1 MTVPFPVPTCP
12 YKTQAR
18 PTRMPSV
25 ATTARPTAPTAQPSP
40 APTFF
45 PLNRFSLPPTP
56 TPPQPPLPPPL
67 PVELRTSTDRLTVY
81 PGLTFR
87 YIVQLRNVAPRDY
100 VCDPVCRYLYGNFGL
115 DVFLPP
121 SLRLVQAASWFYGNG
136 ADFFP
141 TVSGEGNVSWPNAH
155 IGNGQSMKYRM
166 TLEVVQAAMEGAAT
180 IAVAAHQN
188 VLNSAGATVRTCCF
202 TVGPPLTV
210 TVLTTMRRSPGSN
223 ARDIYKQR
231 SSSMAGGAGTSVVAP
246 VYANLGGKECD
257 RCSACL
263 SAHASSM
270 AEERRL
276 GARRGSLCGLACN
289 SCPAYVEANAG
300 ARLTL
305 QSPDIVLNG
314 NVTINGEM
322 AIDVSSFVVHTDG
335 PQTYDGRTLTFASN
349 QGTVMIADSTW
360 AALAGNT
367 TFLGSKGGL
376 ELSAGAL
383 ASLQSQTYTVAVQG
397 QSVMESGS
405 HTGITSGSMRYEAG
419 TNLDWAVGDAATL
432 QTGTF
437 AVSAAGTAL
446 GRVRTL
452 QGAGAGPPT
461 DMQVSSKGFSVSTQG
476 VVDMRCAKFSMSA
489 TGSAAIDSD
498 TLALLSSTGDTTITS
513 VGRAH
518 VRAHN
523 VVIESPSGV
532 VFTEAYNVTTV
543 AEGPFALKS
552 LAAQLQLEAAE
563 GVAVAT
569 PASVEILAGEALNLT
584 SSGQAVVSA
593 GNAVLSAGE
602 TARLRAGESLELT
615 SREEASID
623 ARRVWAHA
631 NESFVTSTG
640 VWSLEASRLEST
652 TSDLTSLTAQRMTL
666 TSTDNTSSIPWSQMP
681 NDIEG
686 EIEFLTDLLLNNSF
700 AELEK
705 SLSDLEPTFKAA
717 ALGISL
723 AGGATLGLSARAS
736 ASLSSDLSTSITGNK
751 GVSIKAGAYPV
762 PALAGSITLAVGP
775 QYFIPFKTVKPQL
788 QVNPASM
795 ALASEIITITGA
807 AGLAGTLKIES
818 FTNLVG
824 DLGVDGAAEFNGIST
839 FKDDINVDGVAT
851 FKGETNVNGALTIE
865 GDLTASG
872 PVNIDSE
879 EEVTVTSTGTI
890 AFTTPDFD
898 VNGDL
903 LLEGELTVTGFSVF
917 SDISTGDIKGL
928 DIDVG
933 DVSCGDLQG
942 GALQVSHQTGLS

>member
-1 MTVPFPVPTCP
+1 MPVQ
-12 YKTQAR
+12 TQAR

-25 ATTARPTAPTAQPSP
+25 GPTARPTAPTAQPSP

-67 PVELRTSTDRLTVY
+67 PVELRASTDRLTVY

-87 YIVQLRNVAPRDY
+87 YTVQLQNVAPRDY
-100 VCDPVCRYLYGNFGL
+100 ICDPVCRYLYGNFGL

-121 SLRLVQAASWFYGNG
+121 SLRLMQAASLVYGKG

-166 TLEVVQAAMEGAAT
+166 TLEVVQAAIEGAAT
-180 IAVAAHQN
+180 ITVAAHQN
-188 VLNSAGATVRTCCF
+188 VLNSAGAIVGTCCF

-231 SSSMAGGAGTSVVAP
+231 SSSMAGGAGTSVVVP

-257 RCSACL
+257 RCSVCL

-276 GARRGSLCGLACN
+276 GARRGSLCGLACK

-300 ARLTL
+300 DRLTL
-305 QSPDIVLNG
+305 QSPDIILNG

-322 AIDVSSFVVHTDG
+322 AIDVSSFVVDTGG
-335 PQTYDGRTLTFASN
+335 PQTYDGRTLTFASS

-397 QSVMESGS
+397 QSAMESGN

-437 AVSAAGTAL
+437 AVSATGTAAVS

-452 QGAGAGPPT
+452 QGAGMGPPT
-461 DMQVSSKGFSVSTQG
+461 DMQVSSEGFSVSTQG
-476 VVDMRCAKFSMSA
+476 IVNMHCANFSMSA
-489 TGSAAIDSD
+489 TGSAAIVSD

-543 AEGPFALKS
+543 AGGPFALKS

-569 PASVEILAGEALNLT
+569 PASVEILAGNALNLT
-584 SSGQAVVSA
+584 SSGQVVLSA
-593 GNAVLSAGE
+593 GNAVLSVGE
-602 TARLRAGESLELT
+602 TARVGAGESLELT
-615 SREEASID
+615 SKKEASID
-623 ARRVWAHA
+623 TRRFWAHT

-640 VWSLEASRLEST
+640 VWSLEASQLEST

-681 NDIEG
+681 NNIEG
-686 EIEFLTDLLLNNSF
+686 EIEFLTDLLLNKSF

-705 SLSDLEPTFKAA
+705 SLLDLEPTFKAS

-751 GVSIKAGAYPV
+751 GVSIKAGAYPSIS
-762 PALAGSITLAVGP
+762 ALAGSITLAVGP

-788 QVNPASM
+788 QINPASM
-795 ALASEIITITGA
+795 DLASEIITITGA
-807 AGLAGTLKIES
+807 AGMAGTLKIES
-818 FTNLVG
+818 FANLLG

-839 FKDDINVDGVAT
+839 FKDDINVDAVAT

-903 LLEGELTVTGFSVF
+903 LLEGELTVTGLSVF